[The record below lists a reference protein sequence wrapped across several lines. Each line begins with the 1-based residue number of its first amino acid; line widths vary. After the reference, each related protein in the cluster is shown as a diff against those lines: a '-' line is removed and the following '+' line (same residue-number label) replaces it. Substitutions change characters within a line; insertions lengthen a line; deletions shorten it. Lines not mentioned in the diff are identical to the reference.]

1 MKRYNHELVKK
12 QAASIAAAAGLPG
25 DDAAIL
31 ADSLVD
37 ADVHGISTHGV
48 SRLNIYI
55 RRIQKG
61 LIDPEAKLVIE
72 RVRPSVLMVNA
83 SNGIGQVQASKV
95 LSLLMDRAQNTG
107 TAAAAI
113 HNSQHFG
120 TLSYYCARAA
130 AHDMVLLAFTNA
142 EPSMSPTGGREAYFG
157 TNPIAAAFPSGKG
170 FPVRIDMATS
180 LVARGNIVAAHKR
193 GEAIP
198 EGWALDE
205 EGNPTTDAAK
215 ALAGTV
221 LTMAGHKGYALA
233 VLVELFSGVL
243 SGAAFG
249 ASVGSMYKHMDRP
262 QNVGHFFCLFDIAAF
277 MDVETF
283 KQRIDRMIDEI
294 KACRKRP
301 GVEEILVPGEPE
313 HKKALFNKANGI
325 PLDAQTLEEFS
336 ALCKELHVAY
346 LL

>member
-1 MKRYNHELVKK
+1 MKRYSHELVKK
-12 QAASIAAAAGLPG
+12 QAASIATAAGLPG

-83 SNGIGQVQASKV
+83 SNGIGQVQAYKV

-130 AHDMVLLAFTNA
+130 AHDMVLLVFTNA

-233 VLVELFSGVL
+233 VLVELLSGVL

-301 GVEEILVPGEPE
+301 GVDEILVPGEPE
-313 HKKALFNKANGI
+313 HRKALFNKANGI
-325 PLDAQTLEEFS
+325 PLDAQTLEEFA
-336 ALCKELHVAY
+336 ALCKELQLAY